1 MMIVHDFHVYKNGE
15 TEELKSLQQKGDHIF
30 PWGSFLQIVLRY
42 VDEGRHRFDRG
53 QHRNL
58 VNRFD

>member
-1 MMIVHDFHVYKNGE
+1 MIFTYKNGE